1 MSYVLQAIIGLQECF
16 QGVTSDRLASIQMNC
31 GLRMVPLTREV
42 CEHYGIGH
50 LPLTDDGVQT
60 FPEALATVCCEL
72 SRNGLVA
79 YLEAEFFGGTGTQ
92 AHVLFRDGH
101 MLGIPVIAE
110 DAINRALK
118 AFNVPVG
125 ASHDE
130 FAAVGLGRCR
140 NTEDWLR
147 VSG

>member
-1 MSYVLQAIIGLQECF
+1 MS
-16 QGVTSDRLASIQMNC
+16 
-31 GLRMVPLTREV
+31 
-42 CEHYGIGH
+42 
-50 LPLTDDGVQT
+50 
-60 FPEALATVCCEL
+60 CEL

-101 MLGIPVIAE
+101 MLGIPVIAK

-140 NTEDWLR
+140 DTEDWLR